1 MRYILNNIKLV
12 NKFIFIILIFLVFS
26 CSDKEIKPFVG
37 KKIDIHI
44 SNKYMASK
52 NFVIEIDKPIGNSY
66 WVQKGG
72 DDTHSV
78 PNVNFKFPFK
88 TIFSKNT
95 DQKISDEHFV
105 LANPVVDKKNIYVLS
120 TDGSVRSI
128 DKNNFRI
135 NWKKQLFSDE
145 TNFPNFGSIVVQL
158 NGNNLY
164 LHNGG
169 DLIFALNKNDGEVKW
184 KFKNDFPFRGNVT
197 IKDNYLLAN
206 DYSNYLL
213 AFLDNKFRIAFS
225 KS

>member
-12 NKFIFIILIFLVFS
+12 NKFILIILIFLVFS

-52 NFVIEIDKPIGNSY
+52 NFVIEIDKPIENSY
-66 WVQKGG
+66 WPQKGG

-78 PNVNFKFPFK
+78 PNVNFKFPFNK
-88 TIFSKNT
+88 IFSKNT
-95 DQKISDEHFV
+95 DQKISDEHFI

-135 NWKKQLFSDE
+135 NWKKQLK
-145 TNFPNFGSIVVQL
+145 
-158 NGNNLY
+158 
-164 LHNGG
+164 
-169 DLIFALNKNDGEVKW
+169 A
-184 KFKNDFPFRGNVT
+184 
-197 IKDNYLLAN
+197 
-206 DYSNYLL
+206 
-213 AFLDNKFRIAFS
+213 
-225 KS
+225 